1 MFFFKAKWIL
11 LHLIIILGTANVL
24 AVFCSLEWI
33 HGMFPPGLR
42 FWWVAYRGKGN
53 FIRCISSLRRWNP
66 FKLNT
71 RNLAETSFW
80 AGWNG
85 GEEVRVL
92 FVNGGWCCWKMQ
104 WIDELISRQKR
115 PRIWMAF
122 SSKKWAPKFSGS
134 SGSKGLPIKKK
145 QLRKELQELGINIVD
160 GRGSLASE
168 LLFFTSTRD
177 LDWHHLAA
185 QGAAARVML
194 LHGMHH
200 LWEQLED
207 WLKLHSAWQLTE
219 TSSLGAGFA
228 VLSRRRDGDGAQSTK
243 SSNCSWSL
251 WAQSMRKATTL
262 LEAKGEFFFQIW
274 LLGAAPGPQ

>member
-1 MFFFKAKWIL
+1 
-11 LHLIIILGTANVL
+11 
-24 AVFCSLEWI
+24 
-33 HGMFPPGLR
+33 
-42 FWWVAYRGKGN
+42 
-53 FIRCISSLRRWNP
+53 
-66 FKLNT
+66 
-71 RNLAETSFW
+71 
-80 AGWNG
+80 
-85 GEEVRVL
+85 
-92 FVNGGWCCWKMQ
+92 
-104 WIDELISRQKR
+104 
-115 PRIWMAF
+115 
-122 SSKKWAPKFSGS
+122 
-134 SGSKGLPIKKK
+134 
-145 QLRKELQELGINIVD
+145 
-160 GRGSLASE
+160 
-168 LLFFTSTRD
+168 

-262 LEAKGEFFFQIW
+262 LEAKGEFFFKYGYWGRPRGPNKRIDIW
-274 LLGAAPGPQ
+274 RGPPAKFLKISTNVLIPAPSKGWCLNPKGLLNGTLYHPFGTLGGSR

>member
-1 MFFFKAKWIL
+1 M
-11 LHLIIILGTANVL
+11 
-24 AVFCSLEWI
+24 
-33 HGMFPPGLR
+33 
-42 FWWVAYRGKGN
+42 
-53 FIRCISSLRRWNP
+53 
-66 FKLNT
+66 
-71 RNLAETSFW
+71 
-80 AGWNG
+80 
-85 GEEVRVL
+85 
-92 FVNGGWCCWKMQ
+92 
-104 WIDELISRQKR
+104 
-115 PRIWMAF
+115 
-122 SSKKWAPKFSGS
+122 
-134 SGSKGLPIKKK
+134 
-145 QLRKELQELGINIVD
+145 
-160 GRGSLASE
+160 
-168 LLFFTSTRD
+168 
-177 LDWHHLAA
+177 AA